1 MEAPAPSGHQ
11 SAAEP
16 LARLPGF
23 AQWALVLSLSALFF
37 VIIELV
43 GMPAAGL
50 IGPMI
55 AGVVAGAHGA
65 TIRVPRH
72 VFAIAQ
78 GIIGVLIAGTIQPE
92 ILATIVADWP
102 LFLAF
107 TLSTLAASSYLG
119 WQISR
124 WRILPGSTAIWGA
137 APGAASVM
145 VIMADAFGADFRL
158 VAFMQYLRVMMVAAV
173 AAITAAVL
181 VPDAAGHVVE
191 VDFLPVLRP
200 VDFGLTLA
208 VICIGAALGALLRLP
223 SPYFMG
229 VLILSLVLHFGAG
242 LSFQLPPWLLLIGYA
257 CIGLSIGLNFTRPI
271 VRHAARALPQVLGSI
286 ALLLGFCAGIGYVL
300 SRTLGIDFLTAYL
313 ATSPGGM
320 DSIAIIASASEN
332 VDMSFILAM
341 QMARFLIVM
350 IFGPVIARFLAKTA
364 PE

>member
-1 MEAPAPSGHQ
+1 MEAPAPTGHQ
-11 SAAEP
+11 TAAEP

-23 AQWALVLSLSALFF
+23 AQWALVLALSVLFF
-37 VIIELV
+37 FIIEFV

-55 AGVVAGAHGA
+55 AGVVAGTHGA
-65 TIRVPRH
+65 IIRVPRH

-173 AAITAAVL
+173 AAITAAFL
-181 VPDAAGHVVE
+181 VPDAAGHAVE

-208 VICIGAALGALLRLP
+208 VIGVGAGLGALLRLP
-223 SPYFMG
+223 SPYFMR

-271 VRHAARALPQVLGSI
+271 VRHAARARLLRLHRLRAEPDARDRFSHRVPCHQPGRHGLDRDHCLGLGERRHVVHPGDADGAISDCDDLRAGDRPLPGENR
-286 ALLLGFCAGIGYVL
+286 AGVTGAV
-300 SRTLGIDFLTAYL
+300 
-313 ATSPGGM
+313 
-320 DSIAIIASASEN
+320 
-332 VDMSFILAM
+332 
-341 QMARFLIVM
+341 
-350 IFGPVIARFLAKTA
+350 
-364 PE
+364 

>member
-1 MEAPAPSGHQ
+1 
-11 SAAEP
+11 
-16 LARLPGF
+16 
-23 AQWALVLSLSALFF
+23 
-37 VIIELV
+37 
-43 GMPAAGL
+43 
-50 IGPMI
+50 
-55 AGVVAGAHGA
+55 
-65 TIRVPRH
+65 
-72 VFAIAQ
+72 
-78 GIIGVLIAGTIQPE
+78 
-92 ILATIVADWP
+92 
-102 LFLAF
+102 
-107 TLSTLAASSYLG
+107 
-119 WQISR
+119 
-124 WRILPGSTAIWGA
+124 
-137 APGAASVM
+137 VM

-173 AAITAAVL
+173 AAITAAFL
-181 VPDAAGHVVE
+181 VPDAGHVVE

-208 VICIGAALGALLRLP
+208 VIGVGAALGALLRLP

>member
-1 MEAPAPSGHQ
+1 MEAPAPLGHQ

-37 VIIELV
+37 FIIELV

-55 AGVVAGAHGA
+55 AGVVAGTHGA

-173 AAITAAVL
+173 AAITAAFL
-181 VPDAAGHVVE
+181 VPDAGHAVE
-191 VDFLPVLRP
+191 VDFLPALRP

-229 VLILSLVLHFGAG
+229 VLILSLVLHFWAG